1 MVEGPLIYSR
11 GVGHI
16 VFAVLNLSHVV
27 VRPSVP
33 ACPVTEL
40 SNRALRVS
48 VRPSVPACPLL
59 ELSHRALRV
68 SVRSSVPACPLLE
81 LSHRALRVFMSIYHS
96 IPLLSSSILT
106 SLLLSSF

>member
-1 MVEGPLIYSR
+1 MEGPLIYSR

-33 ACPVTEL
+33 ACPLLEL

-68 SVRSSVPACPLLE
+68 S
-81 LSHRALRVFMSIYHS
+81 MSIYHS